1 MKKPILAALIVS
13 LAAFAVAGQS
23 STADYSGV
31 WKLDVDRSDVAQSP
45 GIESMTM
52 TVVHDAGTLSVST
65 ETKRSA
71 GRAGAPGRGG
81 GMGRGGIG
89 AGPAGD
95 GKFTYDLNGSE
106 TKTEQATQFGPV
118 PVRLKAAFEK
128 DKLTLSSVRTL
139 SAPMGDVS
147 VTTRE
152 EWVLSQDGQRLTVK
166 RVTETPR
173 GTNTMTLVFTRSD
186 QEY

>member
-1 MKKPILAALIVS
+1 MNRLILAALVVS
-13 LAAFAVAGQS
+13 FAAFAVAAQS
-23 STADYSGV
+23 SIADYSGE
-31 WKLDVDRSDVAQSP
+31 WKLDVDRSDVTQSA

-71 GRAGAPGRGG
+71 GRAGASGRGG

-106 TKTEQATQFGPV
+106 TRTVQATQFGTV
-118 PVRLKAAFEK
+118 PVRLKAALEK

-139 SAPMGDVS
+139 STPMGDVT

-152 EWVLSQDGQRLTVK
+152 EWVLSQEGERLTVK

-173 GTNTMTLVFTRSD
+173 GTNTMTLVFTRPD
-186 QEY
+186 